1 MRKVLYS
8 IINFFPDKNQLFN
21 FLNHFL
27 SLKTTAILGIISGV
41 LTFLNEMTSFE
52 NWVLNSFKSLN
63 GTSEVEPAISAS
75 KFLAQWFTIFL
86 IIIIITQLFS
96 FIKKWNE
103 VKEKNEL
110 LEEVL
115 KDISRLTQNNTIHLT
130 HTDKSFNQYEF
141 SNLIIHDIYN
151 TTEKLNSNNEL
162 TASSNIDDIMFLLK
176 ILSTKMITIFDKIY
190 CKGLKNFLKNILKDT
205 KFAMKKLLDDEIY
218 IRLYFYSSDAR
229 DKMYSSF
236 VDDELFF
243 SESSLNH
250 KTCYEVSDERFQEI
264 QNPKTSEKLKIDK
277 HRKIIFRIGSDNINN
292 RETEFYGFMEYDFS
306 NTFIGEKDFLDSD
319 FMQNTIK
326 SLSIVII
333 EQLSYNMR
341 VVRNNMT
348 DIRVRALKHSDNLL
362 NEDFDFLKTI
372 YDNF

>member
-1 MRKVLYS
+1 MRKALYS
-8 IINFFPDKNQLFN
+8 IIDFFPDKNQLFN
-21 FLNHFL
+21 FMDYFF
-27 SLKTTAILGIISGV
+27 SLKTATILGIISGI
-41 LTFLNEMTSFE
+41 LTFIVETTDVWSWLLSSSESQ
-52 NWVLNSFKSLN
+52 N
-63 GTSEVEPAISAS
+63 GTSQATPAISAS
-75 KFLAQWFTIFL
+75 DFLAKWFTIFL

-103 VKEKNEL
+103 VKEKNKL

-115 KDISRLTQNNTIHLT
+115 KYSSRLTQNNTIHLT

-141 SNLIIHDIYN
+141 SNLIIHDIYSV
-151 TTEKLNSNNEL
+151 TEELKNNNKL
-162 TASSNIDDIMFLLK
+162 TASSNIDDIRFLLK
-176 ILSTKMITIFDKIY
+176 ILSTKMVTNFDKIY
-190 CKGLKNFLKNILKDT
+190 CKGLKNFLKNILKDN
-205 KFAMKKLLDDEIY
+205 KFAMKELLDDEIY

-229 DKMYSSF
+229 DKIYSSF

-264 QNPKTSEKLKIDK
+264 QNPKTNDKLKIDK
-277 HRKIIFRIGSDNINN
+277 HRKIMFRIGSDNIVNC
-292 RETEFYGFMEYDFS
+292 ETEFYGFMEYDFKNS
-306 NTFIGEKDFLDSD
+306 SVDEKDFLNND

-341 VVRNNMT
+341 VVHDNMT
-348 DIRVRALKHSDNLL
+348 DIRVRVLKHDDNLP

>member
-1 MRKVLYS
+1 MRKALYS

>member
-190 CKGLKNFLKNILKDT
+190 CKGLKNILKDT